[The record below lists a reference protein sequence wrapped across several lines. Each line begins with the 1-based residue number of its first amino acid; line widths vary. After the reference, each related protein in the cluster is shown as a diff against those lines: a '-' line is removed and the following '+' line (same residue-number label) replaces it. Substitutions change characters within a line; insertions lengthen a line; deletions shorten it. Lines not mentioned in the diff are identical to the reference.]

1 MKNIFHFAL
10 ATIVALAISSCGHTS
25 HSHNHAHDGHDHG
38 ETDVVLHDLTQYNN
52 THELFVRMQ
61 ELTAGSSSHVTTYVT
76 RLSDFKPEDDALL
89 TISLAV
95 GDKSTSLDVNSVHH
109 GMYEFKLTPK
119 ASGKGVLNFTL
130 HLASGDVHFALPIH
144 VAEEC
149 NHNHSHDD
157 AHAHSHDDAHAHSHD
172 THAHSHNIVE
182 HKHIDANLISF
193 LKEQSWKIDFATE
206 TVAKGTFN
214 GSVKVAARVTALP
227 ENEQTLVATSA
238 GRVHY
243 LNNIVA
249 GTNVASGK
257 AVLLLDGGDV
267 TENDASV
274 KFAEAESNYEVAK
287 ADYIRKQALYND
299 KIVSKKDLESA
310 HAVLRQAEAHY
321 NSMKRSYS
329 GTSVVLKSPFNGYVS
344 DVKVANGDYVAPG
357 TPLVTIQRSGAVNIN
372 AELPVRFAN
381 ILSNVESANVELT
394 DGTLLSLKD
403 IDGEISAVG
412 RSVNS
417 CNMIPFTIK
426 ANNLQKVLPGSIVTL
441 HISSSLS
448 SDEAK
453 VVVPRTALVEEMGN
467 YFVFVQHSPISF
479 EKREVVIGES
489 DGMYV
494 QVIRGLH
501 EGERVVTKGAVSIK
515 LSQGAAA
522 LDPHAGHVH

>member
-25 HSHNHAHDGHDHG
+25 HSHNHDHDGHDHG

-61 ELTAGSSSHVTTYVT
+61 ELTAGASSHVTTYVT

-89 TISLAV
+89 TISLVV
-95 GDKSTSLDVNSVHH
+95 GGNSTSLDINPVHH

-130 HLASGDVHFALPIH
+130 HLTSGDVHFALPIH

-157 AHAHSHDDAHAHSHD
+157 AHAHSHDA
-172 THAHSHNIVE
+172 HAHSHNIVE
-182 HKHIDANLISF
+182 HKHTDANLISF

-249 GTNVASGK
+249 GTDVASGK

-381 ILSNVESANVELT
+381 LLANVESANVELT
-394 DGTLLSLKD
+394 NGALLSLKD
-403 IDGEISAVG
+403 IDGEISAIG

-426 ANNLQKVLPGSIVTL
+426 ANNLQNVLPGSIVTL
-441 HISSSLS
+441 YISSSLS

-501 EGERVVTKGAVSIK
+501 ESERVVTKGAVSIK